1 MRSNAT
7 GIGAPGPST
16 GETMVRPQDRS
27 PAPMVWDSHHRLVVA
42 VLVPV
47 DPSRWSQSGLEY
59 RFSLGILKLPN
70 GQALS
75 YTPLEMGWRFPNG
88 WRLRLGAEFFYYT
101 GYDQDKTTISQGL
114 GPQLFYYSMYDV
126 RISALYEW
134 PWHSR
139 LRPLAGVT
147 FESVLGTKQLS
158 YVYGPNNQTAPT
170 NAPVESANSFEAPG
184 AELGLEY
191 RGGPTWS
198 LSLEARYV
206 AGLGYWANMAGTD
219 FGVHYLF

>member
-1 MRSNAT
+1 MAKP
-7 GIGAPGPST
+7 I
-16 GETMVRPQDRS
+16 RPQDRS
-27 PAPMVWDSHHRLVVA
+27 PAPMVWDRHHRLVVA
-42 VLVPV
+42 VVVPV

-59 RFSLGILKLPN
+59 RFSLGVLKLPN

-75 YTPLEMGWRFPNG
+75 YMPVEMGWRFPSG
-88 WRLRLGAEFFYYT
+88 WRLRLGAEFFYYI
-101 GYDQDKTTISQGL
+101 GYDQDKNTIAQGL
-114 GPQLFYYSMYDV
+114 GPQEFYYDMEDI

-139 LRPLAGVT
+139 LRPLAGMT
-147 FESVLGTKQLS
+147 IESVFGQKELS
-158 YVYGPNNQTAPT
+158 YSYSASTPT
-170 NAPVESANSFEAPG
+170 PPANASEESAYSFVAPG
-184 AELGLEY
+184 AEVGLEY

-206 AGLGYWANMAGTD
+206 IGLGYWANMAGTD